1 MAIEVS
7 DITKIRQLLFG
18 EPFAELETRL
28 GNLEKAVIS
37 QIGELNQRNKQDYE
51 QLKSAIELLNQTLTE
66 LADSSKKALEDSF
79 KQLEDR
85 FRNYV
90 AEHDKTHQDLNA
102 TLQNTIENL
111 EKQKLYL
118 LDHQQTKIAEIQQ
131 QLLDQTAGLQQSKVE
146 RQSLASLLTNL
157 AIQLGQN
164 EQDNAV
170 GPPEKE
176 APNKD

>member
-7 DITKIRQLLFG
+7 DITQIRQLLFG

-28 GNLEKAVIS
+28 GDLEKSVNK
-37 QIGELNQRNKQDYE
+37 QIGELSQRNKQDYE
-51 QLKSAIELLNQTLTE
+51 QLKSAIESLNQTLTE
-66 LADSSKKALEDSF
+66 LADSSKKAVEDSFNQLEDSF
-79 KQLEDR
+79 K
-85 FRNYV
+85 NYL

-102 TLQNTIENL
+102 TLQNTIESL
-111 EKQKLYL
+111 EEQKVFL
-118 LDHQQTKIAEIQQ
+118 LGHQQTKIAEIQQ

-157 AIQLGQN
+157 AGQLSSN
-164 EQDNAV
+164 ELGNAAA
-170 GPPEKE
+170 PPEKE